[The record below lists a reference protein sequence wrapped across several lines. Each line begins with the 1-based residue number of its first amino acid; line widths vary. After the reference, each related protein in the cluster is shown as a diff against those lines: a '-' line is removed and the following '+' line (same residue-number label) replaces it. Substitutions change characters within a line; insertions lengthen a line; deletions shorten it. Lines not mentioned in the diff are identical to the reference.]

1 MIILIIIAVLA
12 IWIIGMYNS
21 LISKRNHVDNAFAQI
36 DVQLKKRYDLIP
48 NLVATVRQYAEHELA
63 VFSSITAM
71 RSRDYSSMSAEDKAK
86 FDQSFQQA
94 ANNFRAVAENY
105 PILKASENFEMLQRT
120 LNETEEQ
127 LSAARRTFNAAV
139 TDYNTTIQ
147 SFPSSIIASRKGFK
161 ERKLL
166 EIPEVERQNVNV
178 RDLFRS

>member
-1 MIILIIIAVLA
+1 MILLIIIAVLA

-48 NLVATVRQYAEHELA
+48 NIVATVKQYAEHELA
-63 VFSSITAM
+63 VFSTITAM
-71 RSRDYSSMSAEDKAK
+71 RSRDYNSLSTEEKQK
-86 FDQSFQQA
+86 FDSSFQQA
-94 ANNFRAVAENY
+94 ASNFRAVAENY
-105 PILKASENFEMLQRT
+105 PVLKASQNFEMLQRT

-147 SFPSSIIASRKGFK
+147 SFPTSIIANKKGFK

-166 EIPEVERQNVNV
+166 EIPEEERQNISV
-178 RDLFRS
+178 RDLFKN